1 MICHISGSS
10 GGGRGDEQPAQS
22 ERITR
27 LHYLVLLSLGLM
39 LFAGACDGSGEEP
52 AREADEGTPAEEA
65 ASSIVSDGGEAREP
79 TASTTTQ
86 SAPTTGVDAEPA
98 STEALNN
105 AEGENKKT
113 EVGEVEPDEVAEAP
127 HLPVTVVDHA
137 GASVTVESIDR
148 IIPLDGDIAEVVFAL
163 GLGDRVVATDL
174 SATYPPEADDLP
186 QIGYQ
191 RALST
196 EPIAAFEPTVL
207 LATALAGPPE
217 TLDELRRL
225 GFPLIIVPSEPTSQG
240 PGMKIRAVASA
251 LGVPGRGEA
260 LAAEVENAIA
270 ETAAQTACGED
281 CPRVLMVY
289 VRGTSAQLVFGESSP
304 TRWLIEAAGGVDV
317 SGELGVVDPTPIS
330 AEAIVSAAPDVLI
343 TTEAGLES
351 VGGLDGLL
359 EIPGLA
365 GTPAGREGRVLT
377 YDAQLLLGNGPR
389 VADLLSQLIS
399 DLKTVSE

>member
-1 MICHISGSS
+1 MRAPKRQLCLI
-10 GGGRGDEQPAQS
+10 
-22 ERITR
+22 
-27 LHYLVLLSLGLM
+27 VLLLVGSLVATSCGS
-39 LFAGACDGSGEEP
+39 AGGDQDAG
-52 AREADEGTPAEEA
+52 RPAEGSAPRE
-65 ASSIVSDGGEAREP
+65 VGGP
-79 TASTTTQ
+79 TDADMEGPNEE
-86 SAPTTGVDAEPA
+86 APTTTRSASAKDSEAVPGNSEGSAAAPPRVEESETVGGEPQ
-98 STEALNN
+98 EL
-105 AEGENKKT
+105 
-113 EVGEVEPDEVAEAP
+113 VEEP
-127 HLPVTVVDHA
+127 HLPVTVVDET
-137 GASVTVESIDR
+137 GTSVMIESIER

-191 RALST
+191 GALST
-196 EPIAAFEPTVL
+196 EPIAAFNPTVL

-217 TLDELRRL
+217 TLDELQRL
-225 GFPLIIVPSEPTSQG
+225 GFPLIIIPNQPNSQG

-270 ETAAQTACGED
+270 AAGVEGECRED
-281 CPRVLMVY
+281 CLRVMMIY
-289 VRGTSAQLVFGESSP
+289 VRGTSAQLVFGGSSP

-317 SGELGVVDPTPIS
+317 SREIGVVDPTPIS

-343 TTEAGLES
+343 TTELGLES

-389 VADLLSQLIS
+389 VADLLSQLTI
-399 DLKTVSE
+399 DLRTVSETGKE